1 MTKVTFLPSPV
12 PYIYARKQT
21 KDYCFSSSQ
30 KVNDPGRN
38 QRKKPNMPTVS
49 TKPMTQGAVPN
60 AAPACYHCGEP
71 CAPTLIQL
79 DDKDFCCEGCKTVF
93 EILDDNGMCRYYDID
108 EQAGMSLKGKKL
120 AAFAYLDDPDVREKL
135 IDFANADQ
143 TRVTF
148 FVPAIHCAS
157 CLWLLE
163 NLYKFNPGIQATTVN
178 FVKKEVY
185 VTFDESAT
193 SLRQLVELL
202 DSIAYT
208 PAINLSNLDGDQ
220 KPVVDR
226 SFYYKFGV
234 AGFAFGNIMLLSFP
248 EYLGLDKTLEGDF
261 FQLFGYLNILLALP
275 LLFYSGSDYLKSAWL
290 GLKNRN
296 LNIDVPIALGVLTL
310 FGRSVF
316 EILTHT
322 GSGYLDSLAG
332 LVFFLLAGKWF
343 QQRTYHSISFERDY
357 KSYFPI
363 AAHRKNKGGSTTS
376 TTLDK
381 LDAGDIIEVKNGE
394 LIPADGLLLS
404 GEAAIDYSFV
414 TGESEPVA
422 RNSGEKVYAGGRQ
435 TGSSIE
441 VTLIRRVSQ
450 SYLTQLWNDE
460 AFTKTTDSRT
470 SELANRVGKYFTYAI
485 LLIAF
490 ITLGYWLQ
498 YDISIAI
505 NAFTAVLIIACPCAV
520 ALAVPFIFGNA
531 LRVLARNRFFLK
543 NTAVIEAVSNVQ
555 SVIFDKTGTLTNRHQ
570 SEIHFK
576 GKPLDDYEKQ
586 IVRALLRPSSHTL
599 SQQIVAHLSKG
610 EPSHDFAHYP
620 VSDWEETIGKGV
632 SGLVSDYYLKAG
644 SADFMDQKVAAE
656 SGVYIQI
663 DGQVRGVYQFENHFR
678 SGLWKVVQYFSRHAR
693 LFLLSGDNDRER
705 SLLAPAFDGKGEM
718 YFRQSP
724 QDKLQ
729 FVRNLQEQKERV
741 MMLGDGLNDAGAL
754 KQSDAGIVVAED
766 TNNFTPACDAILD
779 AARFE
784 KLPAFLEFSRRSIR
798 LVYYAYGFAFIYNII
813 GLSFAVQGALS
824 PIVAAILMPLSSI
837 SIVLF
842 GTLSSN
848 ILARK
853 LKL

>member
-1 MTKVTFLPSPV
+1 
-12 PYIYARKQT
+12 
-21 KDYCFSSSQ
+21 
-30 KVNDPGRN
+30 
-38 QRKKPNMPTVS
+38 MPTVS
-49 TKPMTQGAVPN
+49 TKPNTEESAVQS
-60 AAPACYHCGEP
+60 APSCFHCGEP
-71 CAPTLIQL
+71 CTSTHIQL
-79 DDKDFCCEGCKTVF
+79 EEKDFCCEGCKTVY
-93 EILDDNGMCRYYDID
+93 EILEDNGMCRYYDID
-108 EQAGMSLKGKKL
+108 EKAGMSLKGKKQ

-135 IDFANADQ
+135 IDFANEKQ

-148 FVPAIHCAS
+148 FIPAIHCAS

-163 NLYKFNPGIQATTVN
+163 NLYKFHSGVLATTVN
-178 FVKKEVY
+178 FVKKEIH
-185 VTFDESAT
+185 VTFEESSL

-208 PAINLSNLDGDQ
+208 PAINLSNLDGDT
-220 KPVVDR
+220 KPVTDR

-248 EYLGLDKTLEGDF
+248 EYLGLDKTLEGEF
-261 FQLFGYLNILLALP
+261 FQLFGYLNILLAMP
-275 LLFYSGSDYLKSAWL
+275 LVFYSGNDYLKSAWL
-290 GLKNRN
+290 GLKNKN

-322 GSGYLDSLAG
+322 GAGYLDSLAG

-363 AAHRKNKGGSTTS
+363 AAHRKNSDGTTTS

-381 LDAGDIIEVKNGE
+381 LEPGDIIEVKNGE
-394 LIPADGLLLS
+394 LIPADGVLLT
-404 GEAAIDYSFV
+404 GDAAIDYSFV
-414 TGESEPVA
+414 TGESEPIS
-422 RNSGEKVYAGGRQ
+422 RESGEKVYAGGRQ
-435 TGSSIE
+435 TSSNIE
-441 VTLIRRVSQ
+441 VSLTRRVSQ

-470 SELANRVGKYFTYAI
+470 SELANRVGKHFTIAI
-485 LLIAF
+485 LVIAF
-490 ITLGYWLQ
+490 ATLGYWLQ
-498 YDISIAI
+498 HDAGIAI

-520 ALAVPFIFGNA
+520 ALAVPFIFGNG

-570 SEIHFK
+570 STINFE
-576 GKPLDDYEKQ
+576 GEPLHVQEKQ
-586 IVRALLRPSSHTL
+586 LIHALLRPSSHTL
-599 SQQIVAHLSKG
+599 SQQIAAFLSEQ
-610 EPSHDFAHYP
+610 EPAIDPEKYS
-620 VSDWEETIGKGV
+620 VSDWKEVVGQGV
-632 SGLVSDYYLKAG
+632 AGNISHYHVKAG
-644 SADFMDQKVAAE
+644 SFAFMDQKVPEE

-663 DGQVRGVYQFENHFR
+663 NGQVRGLFRIENHFR
-678 SGLWKVVQYFSRHAR
+678 NGLWDVVNYFSMRAR
-693 LFLLSGDNDRER
+693 LYLLSGDNDRER
-705 SLLAPAFDGKGEM
+705 SFLAPAFKGKGEM
-718 YFRQSP
+718 YFRQNP

-729 FVRNLQEQKERV
+729 FVRQQQNEGNRV

-754 KQSDAGIVVAED
+754 KQSDAGIVVAEN

-779 AARFE
+779 AEKFE
-784 KLPAFLEFSRRSIR
+784 QLPTFLEFARRSIH

-842 GTLSSN
+842 GTLSSKF
-848 ILARK
+848 LARK
-853 LKL
+853 LGL